1 MTIQPNEKKLVS
13 TWSKEGVL
21 PETLFQAITT
31 VLSDM
36 HTKSTD
42 FIQHMRD
49 ICSDMPLSLTG
60 AEIFTNVLHIL
71 DRYKKRDINA
81 YRKLIAMPE
90 LRKTYLGEAN
100 EFHEMRLYETE
111 KFLRS
116 HCNDHEP
123 DYKYGSNVNLSMMS
137 VPDAIEDG
145 PLMTIDCSKPVNES
159 FIPMDL
165 YSEENN
171 QPTIPSLLEEST
183 MTEDN
188 KTLEQATDRVKDNVN
203 ENTPCHYVKKIL
215 GTGLVTPFSDSM
227 VGLLTD
233 IANFVEQCT
242 IGDDPADL
250 LPIIDG
256 TLSSWKEAYESGY
269 SDLVA
274 LQLYSVYLLNYVAD
288 ESPAWADELADHIHY
303 LITVF
308 HCNTTLYSTK
318 KNIHLNLFPDFSE
331 VADDMDVALASF
343 SIALGSANQEIA
355 EKIVNMEPTL
365 TLLVKPDNQ
374 PYQLHLLAIAILQ
387 ALIHTYRPIKDSNN
401 PETSNSQLQELPM
414 TNINA
419 KLFENKINS
428 ILSQEYNPRSVETL
442 VRALFKEVE
451 GRPLPKSLTPR
462 FKLEEIIASKS
473 WEDAL
478 KFMAS
483 KGWQID
489 TARYTNGPQVIT
501 EMKTLLKPYVK
512 AKEVKE
518 TQPELMPDPPAEI
531 TIEADPSDQVNYQE
545 AVARTHA
552 DDFKPGIGMKIVNEH
567 GYKEVITKVAT
578 DPVDSKINP
587 WINLIKETMCVYFKG
602 FSDINIEMLALIL
615 YKRYHDVPSKLNF
628 ATIQLALM
636 EAIVCGYTNVKEL
649 NRSDI
654 INLFLMVHVGPYP
667 LDTVDWAKSLMS
679 RYDFTKD
686 TYELDAYTIP
696 VLDSKQTINEYVAT
710 FRNFISRTLN
720 ALENKDNN
728 IERTLITIFNEH
740 MSIHKFINHHTSSQT
755 LGDFTMAQAP
765 DNSVLV
771 TQIGDLVYHDIHK
784 APAYEYKV
792 HLAERA
798 QQLVR
803 DHLLS
808 VPNILSLATPCF
820 TQLATLHA
828 IQNDT
833 LIIADEDKDFF
844 IRIFN
849 NVVLIPNQYD
859 IFKPYIDK
867 LEQAL
872 TKVIPNYIYL
882 ASSYTLAL
890 RTIKATLIAAVDTYF
905 NRYVVNSDLAQP
917 LNMKHKQ
924 LVALIAL
931 MKDKYMSNTQYQP
944 QPIHPINPGPY
955 HDPNLFQNP
964 APHGTYP
971 TQPMSQM
978 QRPMMP
984 GYVPMDRSRRGD
996 AGYRRETPQMSPR
1009 FPGTDVLGVSA
1020 MNPFGMGSGG
1030 RRMDMFSG
1038 SLQTTAMQY
1047 AADRTVNQGV
1057 AMIQLLEEVAELN
1070 KQIDEKTRERE
1081 RLLHDVKQLAKD
1093 LVFLN
1098 KE

>member
-1 MTIQPNEKKLVS
+1 MSKKIELNEDQYHYGDGDILAMSYIPPTIEDPQLPAELTQVAIIEGNVPINLYEGHEKTAK
-13 TWSKEGVL
+13 GGYMY
-21 PETLFQAITT
+21 PY
-31 VLSDM
+31 
-36 HTKSTD
+36 
-42 FIQHMRD
+42 IQH
-49 ICSDMPLSLTG
+49 T
-60 AEIFTNVLHIL
+60 
-71 DRYKKRDINA
+71 
-81 YRKLIAMPE
+81 
-90 LRKTYLGEAN
+90 
-100 EFHEMRLYETE
+100 
-111 KFLRS
+111 
-116 HCNDHEP
+116 
-123 DYKYGSNVNLSMMS
+123 
-137 VPDAIEDG
+137 
-145 PLMTIDCSKPVNES
+145 
-159 FIPMDL
+159 
-165 YSEENN
+165 
-171 QPTIPSLLEEST
+171 LLEEIPMSKSNET
-183 MTEDN
+183 GPEAIHKFIMSLRE
-188 KTLEQATDRVKDNVN
+188 KDASI
-203 ENTPCHYVKKIL
+203 ENTPRYYVKKIL
-215 GTGLVTPFSDSM
+215 GIGLVAPFSDSM

-308 HCNTTLYSTK
+308 HCNTTLYATK

-343 SIALGSANQEIA
+343 SIALGSANQVIA

-387 ALIHTYRPIKDSNN
+387 ALIHTYRPIKD
-401 PETSNSQLQELPM
+401 TSNTPSSQREEIPM

-451 GRPLPKSLTPR
+451 GRPLPKSLAPR

-501 EMKTLLKPYVK
+501 EMKALLKPFVK

-531 TIEADPSDQVNYQE
+531 TIEADPSDQINYQE

-552 DDFKPGIGMKIVNEH
+552 DNIVPGVGMKIVNEH

-587 WINLIKETMCVYFKG
+587 WINLIKETMCVYPES
-602 FSDINIEMLALIL
+602 FSDIIIEMLALIL

-654 INLFLMVHVGPYP
+654 INLFLMVHVGPYL
-667 LDTVDWAKSLMS
+667 LDTADWAKSLMS

-696 VLDSKQTINEYVAT
+696 VLDSKQTITDYVAT
-710 FRNFISRTLN
+710 LRNFISRTLN

-740 MSIHKFINHHTSSQT
+740 MSIHKFINPRTSSQT
-755 LGDFTMAQAP
+755 LGDFTMAKAP

-849 NVVLIPNQYD
+849 NVVFIPNQYD

-882 ASSYTLAL
+882 AASYTSAL
-890 RTIKATLIAAVDTYF
+890 CTIKATSIAVVDTYF

-944 QPIHPINPGPY
+944 QPIHPVNPGPY

-996 AGYRRETPQMSPR
+996 AGYRRETPQMSPW
-1009 FPGTDVLGVSA
+1009 FPGTDVLGVKA

-1081 RLLHDVKQLAKD
+1081 RLLHDVEQLAKD